1 MRAFLIQI
9 AQVVAGGNGRGD
21 RLDQLDRPS
30 GIAVERDG
38 AVLVADT
45 FNNRVVRW
53 RAGAQVGEVVAG
65 GNGEGDRVDQLMR
78 LSRCCAAVVLK
89 WDPRE
94 HRLFPTGTRQL
105 AKLVLLCLRRRAPKL
120 EPQVLRGVLLPLLM
134 EDAWV
139 PPQELWDL

>member
-1 MRAFLIQI
+1 MVGE
-9 AQVVAGGNGRGD
+9 VVVGSNRRGD
-21 RLDQLDRPS
+21 RLDQLAAPGDV
-30 GIAVERDG
+30 AVERDG

-53 RAGAQVGEVVAG
+53 RAGAQVGELVAG
-65 GNGEGDRVDQLMR
+65 GNGRGDRLDQLNR
-78 LSRCCAAVVLK
+78 PCHCCAAVVLK

-120 EPQVLRGVLLPLLM
+120 TSQVLRGALLPLLL

>member
-1 MRAFLIQI
+1 M
-9 AQVVAGGNGRGD
+9 
-21 RLDQLDRPS
+21 
-30 GIAVERDG
+30 ERDG
-38 AVLVADT
+38 AVLVAEIV
-45 FNNRVVRW
+45 NHRVVRW
-53 RAGAQVGEVVAG
+53 RAGAQVREVVAG
-65 GNGEGDRVDQLMR
+65 GNGEGDRPDQLR
-78 LSRCCAAVVLK
+78 LPCDCCAAVVLK

>member
-1 MRAFLIQI
+1 MRAFLVQI
-9 AQVVAGGNGRGD
+9 AQVVAGGNGEGD
-21 RLDQLDRPS
+21 RLDQLMRPCN
-30 GIAVERDG
+30 
-38 AVLVADT
+38 
-45 FNNRVVRW
+45 F
-53 RAGAQVGEVVAG
+53 
-65 GNGEGDRVDQLMR
+65 
-78 LSRCCAAVVLK
+78 CAAVVLK

-120 EPQVLRGVLLPLLM
+120 TSQVLRGALLPLLL